1 MSNILG
7 VRSTKKRVLLTT
19 TDLRRAVVQALAALY
34 PQQCVSGPP
43 TMACHAVPCCAVPC
57 RRAEEGRKERK
68 SRKRNLALLS
78 FGEQAEEEEQD
89 LAAAGTAAKIR

>member
-1 MSNILG
+1 MCAGLTCAAGNNRCYEESWGCKRWLLFTHKMSLG
-7 VRSTKKRVLLTT
+7 HPQRRVMLW
-19 TDLRRAVVQALAALY
+19 RAVL
-34 PQQCVSGPP
+34 
-43 TMACHAVPCCAVPC
+43 C

-89 LAAAGTAAKIR
+89 LAAAGTAAKIRSGWACQDT